1 VDKIGNEYSDGIWKV
16 CCRRSP
22 FSTPLDDTQT
32 HQWPGLTASCKLWP
46 RRRPPRH
53 TPRTRLFFFYIYFF
67 FSGSDISG
75 QGWQL
80 VASCGPGEAPPAH
93 AFLYIY
99 IYLFFWERH
108 KWPGLTASC
117 RLWPREGP
125 PAHASFLFFICF
137 YNHYRLVLIFFLM
150 YCGVFESVDIIV
162 FKMIFL
168 KKLFWYQHIK
178 MIY

>member
-1 VDKIGNEYSDGIWKV
+1 LKLNDFIEVVDKIGNEYSDGIWKV

-22 FSTPLDDTQT
+22 LFHSFRRHANTSMARVDSQLQVVAQEKAPQAHAPHTPLF
-32 HQWPGLTASCKLWP
+32 L
-46 RRRPPRH
+46 
-53 TPRTRLFFFYIYFF
+53 YIYFF

-93 AFLYIY
+93 AFFYLYIY

-117 RLWPREGP
+117 RLWSREGP
-125 PAHASFLFFICF
+125 PGTRLFFIF
-137 YNHYRLVLIFFLM
+137 YLFLQ
-150 YCGVFESVDIIV
+150 S
-162 FKMIFL
+162 L
-168 KKLFWYQHIK
+168 
-178 MIY
+178 

>member
-93 AFLYIY
+93 AFIYIY
-99 IYLFFWERH
+99 IYIYIFFFSERDINGQVWQLVAGCGPERAPRHTPLFY
-108 KWPGLTASC
+108 
-117 RLWPREGP
+117 
-125 PAHASFLFFICF
+125 FLF
-137 YNHYRLVLIFFLM
+137 
-150 YCGVFESVDIIV
+150 VFTITID
-162 FKMIFL
+162 
-168 KKLFWYQHIK
+168 
-178 MIY
+178 